1 MLEKSQIAVFV
12 RVLISTYW
20 NVNDMEWLKEHEK
33 EFVLISTYWNVN
45 VIASVSF
52 FTIFWF

>member
-45 VIASVSF
+45 AGETAGFLFVTTF
-52 FTIFWF
+52 